1 MGPEPGI
8 LDRNEGVDQA
18 LGKFLVGC
26 LKTVRSGFYERFREV
41 SLTVID
47 HGGITA
53 WLDARYI
60 DLRGRVDN
68 ALEDSVTE
76 ADSKHRC
83 KQNQDQDDLCEKK
96 HQM

>member
-8 LDRNEGVDQA
+8 LDRDESVDQA

-53 WLDARYI
+53 WFDARHI
-60 DLRGRVDN
+60 NLRGRVDH
-68 ALEDSVTE
+68 ALEDPVAE
-76 ADSKHRC
+76 ADPKHRR
-83 KQNQDQDDLCEKK
+83 KQDKDQDDLCEKK
-96 HQM
+96 YQM